1 MHPDHPEQCNVDA
14 LGTVERFFSEIL
26 DVPRPEERLAALL
39 YMRTYGPGV
48 QQVGGRC
55 NPEPCSL
62 RDSLNPLHPLQIH
75 HLVSLPMKLVLA
87 LEDHPTTQPP

>member
-39 YMRTYGPGV
+39 YMRTYGPGM
-48 QQVGGRC
+48 QQVGGSC
-55 NPEPCSL
+55 NPEP
-62 RDSLNPLHPLQIH
+62 
-75 HLVSLPMKLVLA
+75 
-87 LEDHPTTQPP
+87 